1 MNSIQKESNFVSAVV
16 YLHNCETRVESFLYM
31 VYEQLGQHFKRFEII
46 CVDDCSTDDT
56 RSKVMSMSKI
66 ADNTKLNVIHFSCF
80 HGLEN
85 AMLAGVDLAIGDFV
99 FEFDTTHMDYKA
111 DLMMAVYY
119 RALQGY
125 DVVGAV
131 PKGRMRRS
139 SSLFYGMFNR
149 FSNAPYQLQT
159 ERFRVISRRVINRIH
174 NLNSII
180 SHRKVAYVTSGL
192 KNDSILYEIT
202 NKEPFDFDV
211 QERRLRIN
219 VAVDSMVLFTDFAY
233 RISLFLSIVMA
244 VFALAVS
251 VYTMIIFMTGKPV
264 EGWTTTMMF
273 LSLAFF
279 GMFVILTF
287 LIKYVSIAVNIRIK
301 LKSYSYESIDK
312 VSGL

>member
-1 MNSIQKESNFVSAVV
+1 MNNFQRETNFVSAVV
-16 YLHNCETRVESFLYM
+16 YLHNCETMAESFLNM
-31 VYEQLGQHFKRFEII
+31 VYEQLIKHFMKFEII
-46 CVDDCSTDDT
+46 CVDDCSTDAT
-56 RSKVMSMSKI
+56 RNKVMAMSKI
-66 ADNTKLNVIHFSCF
+66 ADNTKLNVIHLSYY

-99 FEFDTTHMDYKA
+99 FEFDSTHMDYSA
-111 DLMMAVYY
+111 ELMMAVYF

-131 PKGRMRRS
+131 PKGKMRRS
-139 SSLFYGMFNR
+139 SSLFYSLFNR

-159 ERFRVISRRVINRIH
+159 ERFRIISRRVINRIH
-174 NLNSII
+174 DLNSVI

-192 KNDSILYEIT
+192 KNDSIQYEIT
-202 NKEPFDFDV
+202 NEEPVYFDA
-211 QERRLRIN
+211 QTRRLRRN
-219 VAVDSMVLFTDFAY
+219 VAVNSMVLFTDFAY
-233 RISLFLSIVMA
+233 RISLLLSIIMA

-251 VYTMIIFMTGKPV
+251 MYTLIIYITGQPV
-264 EGWTTTMMF
+264 AGWTTTMMF
-273 LSLAFF
+273 LSIAFF

-301 LKSYSYESIDK
+301 LKNYSYESVEK